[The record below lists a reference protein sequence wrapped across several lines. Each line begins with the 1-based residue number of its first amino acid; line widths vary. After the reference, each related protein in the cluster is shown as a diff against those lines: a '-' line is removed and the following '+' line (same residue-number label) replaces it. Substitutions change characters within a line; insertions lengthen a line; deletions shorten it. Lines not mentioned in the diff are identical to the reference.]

1 MTVTLDLSE
10 EDLALLR
17 AEAER
22 PHLSVDALIEEMA
35 QSLPLAAASPER
47 SRLSFVA
54 IGSSTSGLYA
64 SDADEM
70 LADGFGTDR

>member
-10 EDLALLR
+10 EVLTLLR

-22 PHLSVDALIEEMA
+22 RQLSVDALIEELA
-35 QSLPLAAASPER
+35 KSLPVDAASPT
-47 SRLSFVA
+47 SARLSFVA

-64 SDADEM
+64 SEADEM
-70 LADGFGTDR
+70 LADGFGTD